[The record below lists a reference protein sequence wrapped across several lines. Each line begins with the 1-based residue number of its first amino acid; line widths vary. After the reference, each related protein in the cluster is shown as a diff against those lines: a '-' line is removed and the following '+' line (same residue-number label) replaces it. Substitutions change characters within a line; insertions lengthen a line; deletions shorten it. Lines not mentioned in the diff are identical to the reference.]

1 MGGAKIEYDN
11 TAESGTSNHKTT
23 NNPDEASGV
32 ARAARN
38 SLSGIISIEECR
50 SSNAVFNLNSLDFLL
65 E

>member
-38 SLSGIISIEECR
+38 SLSGIISIAKNADQATP
-50 SSNAVFNLNSLDFLL
+50 SSI
-65 E
+65 